1 MLRAADRN
9 SKGFEVRKSSGQ
21 NQRMIDSSRIMRRLA
36 ESLLVVLIVGCGL
49 HAGSNPIAGS
59 DLWWAMATGRYITE
73 HREIPQQ
80 DVFSYT
86 YDGAP
91 WFNQEW
97 LTQVLFFQTFRIF
110 GPDALAI
117 LKIAIVL
124 VTFLLA
130 AWIAWRRSGSLVFTA
145 FAVGTGALVCFWY
158 LDIRPQLFTFL
169 GTLVVIAITD
179 EYRRGARPWV
189 LGLLPLT
196 LLLWVNL
203 HFGFIFGLCAL
214 ALIAG
219 CEIAKSVWHWRNS
232 LDARRS
238 RLLAAAAAASAI
250 ACLFTPRPL
259 RAFAFPFSVL
269 GPENIWRMVL
279 EWHPARLFIDAPFNP
294 ALFGYLL
301 TLTALAFLA
310 VLAVEIRKI
319 DLTDL
324 ALVVVTAAMAL
335 QARRFI
341 PLFTLVSIPFL
352 ATCLA
357 TLANRLPA
365 RHREVLSLGSPRSA
379 VPTALLALGCLVAL
393 GWTFV
398 DSVKPRL
405 ADGLFNGMTYA
416 TFFPKGAV
424 EFLRTNTLPAR
435 IYNLYNWGGYLEY
448 WLPDRKV
455 FIDGRANTVYPS
467 AFYIENLRVHRAS
480 DAWESILR
488 RRNVSL
494 VLWPN
499 RPDSRGDGQLLAAL
513 QRSPNWSLIYGDDT
527 AVLFAHVVRGREW
540 IENSAPDSASDATRA
555 EASARHPPGE
565 PQGR

>member
-1 MLRAADRN
+1 
-9 SKGFEVRKSSGQ
+9 
-21 NQRMIDSSRIMRRLA
+21 MIRRLS
-36 ESLLVVLIVGCGL
+36 ESLLVALIVGCGL
-49 HAGSNPIAGS
+49 YAGSSSVTGS
-59 DLWWAMATGRYITE
+59 DLWWGMATGRYITE

-97 LTQVLFFQTFRIF
+97 LAQVLFFQIFRVF

-117 LKIAIVL
+117 FKIAIVL
-124 VTFLLA
+124 VIFLLA
-130 AWIAWRRSGSLVFTA
+130 AWIAWRRSGSLIFTA
-145 FAVGTGALVCFWY
+145 FAVGTGALVCFRY

-179 EYRRGARPWV
+179 EYRRGSRPWV
-189 LGLLPLT
+189 LVLLPLT

-214 ALIAG
+214 GLITG
-219 CEIAKSVWHWRNS
+219 CEIAKSVWRSRNS
-232 LDARRS
+232 LDARRI
-238 RLLAAAAAASAI
+238 RLLVAATAASAI
-250 ACLFTPRPL
+250 ACFFTPRPF

-269 GPENIWRMVL
+269 GPENVWRVVL
-279 EWHPARLFIDAPFNP
+279 EWHPPRLFIDAPFNP
-294 ALFGYLL
+294 ALFGYMF
-301 TLTALAFLA
+301 TLTALAAVA

-335 QARRFI
+335 RARRFV
-341 PLFTLVSIPFL
+341 PLFTLVSTPFL
-352 ATCLA
+352 AACLA

-365 RHREVLSLGSPRSA
+365 RHREWLALGSPRSA
-379 VPTALLALGCLVAL
+379 VPTVLLALGCLVAL

-398 DSVKPRL
+398 ASVKPRL
-405 ADGLFNGMTYA
+405 ADGLFNGMTDA

-435 IYNLYNWGGYLEY
+435 IYNFYNWGGYLQY
-448 WLPDRKV
+448 WLPERKV
-455 FIDGRANTVYPS
+455 FIDGRANTVYSS
-467 AFYIENLRVHRAS
+467 AFYIENLQVHQAAP
-480 DAWESILR
+480 AWESILH

-499 RPDSRGDGQLLAAL
+499 RPDSKVYAPLLVAL
-513 QRSPNWSLIYGDDT
+513 QRSPNWRLVYGDGT
-527 AVLFAHVVRGREW
+527 AVLFAHVFRGREW
-540 IENSAPDSASDATRA
+540 IENRA
-555 EASARHPPGE
+555 LDGS
-565 PQGR
+565 